1 MSNNAVMNKSEQ
13 NQVAK
18 PQETASVRFTNM
30 VMKEFS
36 DGVGKIELSDFQ
48 KRLIQNYFIGIDLAL
63 KAAEERRLKKHEK
76 YRDPVPV
83 TWDNV
88 DLPNLARSV
97 VSAARIGW
105 DPMQDNHVSLIPFKD
120 NTTGKYVINIMPGY
134 RGLELKA
141 RKYGLDV
148 PDYVVVEL
156 VHENDYFKQI
166 KKDRNNP
173 IETYEFEIKNPF
185 NRGKIVGGFY
195 YHGWK
200 DNPEKNR
207 LVVFTLEEILKRKPE
222 YAAVEFWGGEKDVW
236 ENGKKVGTEKV
247 EGWFK
252 EMCWKTIY
260 RAAYRAITVDSQ
272 KIDDDFVRMKML
284 EDSFAESKIA
294 REIEENAN
302 KELIDV
308 DPADYKVID
317 ESPAE
322 PENSKADPAEEK
334 TNAEPKKGKKQQEQ
348 NTQQT
353 IFTEGPGF

>member
-36 DGVGKIELSDFQ
+36 DGVGKIELTDFQ

-156 VHENDYFKQI
+156 VHENDHFKQI

-173 IETYEFEIKNPF
+173 IETYEFEIQNPF

-222 YAAVEFWGGEKDVW
+222 HAAVEFWGGEKEVW
-236 ENGKKVGTEKV
+236 ENGKKVGTKKI

-260 RAAYRAITVDSQ
+260 RAAYRAITIDSQ
-272 KIDDDFVRMKML
+272 KIDDDYIHQKMM
-284 EDSFAESKIA
+284 EESFAESEVA
-294 REIEENAN
+294 REIAENAN
-302 KELIDV
+302 QEFIDV
-308 DPADYKVID
+308 DYTVEDT
-317 ESPAE
+317 
-322 PENSKADPAEEK
+322 NDPAPAADQHADK
-334 TNAEPKKGKKQQEQ
+334 PKHEQ
-348 NTQQT
+348 KPQPDSQRTM
-353 IFTEGPGF
+353 FEGPGF